1 MPPGVSTQME
11 LDPVHKESIR
21 ICLWRSQAP
30 LPVDDG
36 TFLFRGLVFT
46 LHPTLQCLNCGG
58 ILPWDKKK
66 RNWMTTST
74 RTESPKLLGLFSSGV
89 EVLRMC

>member
-21 ICLWRSQAP
+21 ICLWRSQLLSP
-30 LPVDDG
+30 SPSVRSQ
-36 TFLFRGLVFT
+36 LFFAARPRRLSACSVMGSL
-46 LHPTLQCLNCGG
+46 GWYAAG
-58 ILPWDKKK
+58 IFGS
-66 RNWMTTST
+66 R
-74 RTESPKLLGLFSSGV
+74 LFSSGV